1 MAKNYADIYGSS
13 NDSLSLEQRWYAVE
27 ESTRGVLALPQNGD
41 FFWSLGGGSIAY
53 SQALESSS
61 HRSGRSHVSTIKKK
75 KETSF
80 SFSTYFNIDESLA
93 SASASQI
100 DAANRLFFKSLLGK
114 EYTTPHLKY
123 THEKSPDVTFS
134 LYEIGDKFAR
144 ISRAGFIQGGSIGLP
159 GDGEAKVDWT
169 GNAADAYFVGIGKST
184 VDNDGG
190 NTVTVQ
196 AGEGDNFPVGSPVML
211 IKGDG
216 VTRSSDTPEGSARTV
231 VAVAGNVITLS
242 GAPLA
247 DADGTATG
255 GIYIS
260 YYEPSAPNAINNP
273 VTGLVGSMQVAGI
286 TATKFRSATIN
297 VQNNHEVVD
306 YVFGTDGLA
315 SPFFVPGSRI
325 TSTVTVEANLNAETI
340 KLFNRLQKFEA
351 QALEI
356 VLGSSAGRHMKL
368 TLPKIYFK
376 IPGFSVP
383 DSGSIPVS
391 FEGDAY
397 ATSID
402 ASDSIMVEFK

>member
-27 ESTRGVLALPQNGD
+27 ETTRGVIALPQNSD
-41 FFWSLGGGSIAY
+41 FFWTLGGGSISY
-53 SQALESSS
+53 TQALESSS

-80 SFSTYFNIDESLA
+80 SFSTYFNIDETLVAA
-93 SASASQI
+93 SATEI
-100 DAANRLFFKSLLGK
+100 DTANRVFFKSLLGK
-114 EYTTPHLKY
+114 EYTAPHLKY
-123 THEKSPDVTFS
+123 THEKAPDYTFS
-134 LYEIGDKFAR
+134 LFEVGDKFAR

-169 GNAADAYFVGIGKST
+169 GNAADAYFVGIGKSV
-184 VDNDGG
+184 VDNSGG
-190 NTVTVQ
+190 NTVTLQ
-196 AGEGDNFPVGSPVML
+196 AGDADNFPVGSPVML
-211 IKGDG
+211 VMADG
-216 VTRSSDTPEGSARTV
+216 VTRSGDTATGTARTV
-231 VAVAGNVITLS
+231 LAVSGNVVTLS
-242 GAPLA
+242 GTALT
-247 DADGTATG
+247 DADGTDG
-255 GIYIS
+255 GVYLS
-260 YYEPSAPNAINNP
+260 YYEPAAPNGINNP
-273 VTGLVGSMQVAGI
+273 VTGLVGSMTVAGI

-315 SPFFVPGSRI
+315 SPFFVPGSRV

-356 VLGSSAGRHMKL
+356 VLGNAAGRHMKI
-368 TLPKIYFK
+368 TLPKIFFK

-397 ATSID
+397 ATSLD
-402 ASDSIMVEFK
+402 ASDSIKVEFK